1 MGIRGVVVGE
11 VARPRLTTLLVCGDF
26 VSWSSPG
33 SSDTSEGVES
43 RDRRRLVPATGC
55 GGTEAHRWRLWW
67 WFKRENID
75 YCICQIDVE
84 GTYETLTTDE
94 ATPIG
99 PSIPNAF
106 GKIFAGGPHKT
117 FYGLKQPE
125 RWWYQWSVRVM
136 MGDI

>member
-1 MGIRGVVVGE
+1 VTKGP
-11 VARPRLTTLLVCGDF
+11 AASLVCCKD
-26 VSWSSPG
+26 
-33 SSDTSEGVES
+33 
-43 RDRRRLVPATGC
+43 RLVVQFDIFMPDMCLSSIRTVLVIA
-55 GGTEAHRWRLWW
+55 AAQ
-67 WFKRENID
+67 D

-99 PSIPNAF
+99 PSIPNVF

-125 RWWYQWSVRVM
+125 RWWYQWSVGVM